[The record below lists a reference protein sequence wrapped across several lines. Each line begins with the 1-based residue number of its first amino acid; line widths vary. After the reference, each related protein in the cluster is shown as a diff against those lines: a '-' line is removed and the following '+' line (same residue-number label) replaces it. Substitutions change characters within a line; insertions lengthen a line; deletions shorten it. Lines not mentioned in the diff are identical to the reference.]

1 MNNERYFTLGTLA
14 LSVAFSTGAVQSR
27 NINIK
32 DFSPY
37 NNYISVITEP
47 STYNNSVIF
56 YADINNTRELTS
68 STVIPMMIAGTKK
81 VTLNGARKRT
91 LAWF

>member
-1 MNNERYFTLGTLA
+1 MNNERYFALGTLA
-14 LSVAFSTGAVQSR
+14 LSVAFSTGVVQIP
-27 NINIK
+27 NNYIE

-47 STYNNSVIF
+47 STYNNIVIF
-56 YADINNTRELTS
+56 NSDINNTREFNS
-68 STVIPMMIAGTKK
+68 SAVIPMMIAGTKK

>member
-14 LSVAFSTGAVQSR
+14 LSVAFSTGVVQSPNK
-27 NINIK
+27 NIE
-32 DFSPY
+32 DFSSY

-47 STYNNSVIF
+47 STCNNSVIIN
-56 YADINNTRELTS
+56 ATINNTREFTS